1 MPRPARTSS
10 QVDKA
15 LLVACVL
22 LSLVA
27 LVLPAPLRSTIAG
40 GLRGSIVVPLAA
52 LQERA
57 EVSRR
62 AILVYD
68 KSLRIADSVRLQA
81 SQAEV
86 ARAENDRLRR
96 LLGLGAALRWGFV
109 PAEALHGRGL
119 GDEFTMT
126 LTVGRNEGV
135 VPFSPVVAPEG
146 LVGMIE
152 TVDAM
157 SSVAIVW
164 PHPDFRVSAMSAD
177 GAAFGIVYPHLGS
190 GATRF
195 LLELRG
201 VAFRNAL
208 LPGSLIVSA
217 GLGGVYPRGIP
228 IGFVVSELR
237 TGEGWA
243 RNYLL
248 RPAVRPIDATAVMVV
263 LPVRAKEGVSAVW
276 QTAVDSALRLVVAGG
291 DSLNKRR
298 ADSLATAERARL
310 DSLQAARPRA
320 DTGAAP
326 PVPLGPAGK
335 AAPATVP
342 KPVQKPVI
350 KPPAAPS
357 TLDGKPGVAP

>member
-1 MPRPARTSS
+1 M
-10 QVDKA
+10 
-15 LLVACVL
+15 LVACVL

-62 AILVYD
+62 AILTYD
-68 KSLRIADSVRLQA
+68 ASLRVADSVRLRA
-81 SQAEV
+81 SQADV
-86 ARAENDRLRR
+86 VSAENERLRR
-96 LLGLGAALRWGFV
+96 LLGLGAALQWGFV
-109 PAEALHGRGL
+109 PAEALHGRSL
-119 GDEFTMT
+119 GDDFTMT
-126 LTVGRNEGV
+126 LTAGRNDGV

-152 TVDAM
+152 TVDAS

-164 PHPDFRVSAMSAD
+164 PHPDFRVSAMSVD

-201 VAFRNAL
+201 VAFRSAL
-208 LPGSLIVSA
+208 RPGTLIVSA

-228 IGFVVSELR
+228 VGSVVTELS
-237 TGEGWA
+237 TAEGWA

-248 RPAVRPIDATAVMVV
+248 RPAVRPMEAATVMIVQ
-263 LPVRAKEGVSAVW
+263 PRRAKEGVASVW
-276 QTAVDSALRLVVAGG
+276 QTAVDSALRMVVGAG
-291 DSLNKRR
+291 DSLARR
-298 ADSLATAERARL
+298 RVDSLATAERARF
-310 DSLQAARPRA
+310 DSLQALKPRA
-320 DTGAAP
+320 DTGDVPPARP
-326 PVPLGPAGK
+326 PV
-335 AAPATVP
+335 
-342 KPVQKPVI
+342 I
-350 KPPAAPS
+350 PP
-357 TLDGKPGVAP
+357 